1 MALIGA
7 WKDDD
12 QGDGSGSVYVFTRT
26 SGTWD
31 EETKIYPL
39 DPSAATHFGC
49 SVSLYADTALIG
61 RPHDNTQGDDA
72 GAVYV
77 FTKVSS
83 TSWTQETKLYASE
96 TAAYDNFGMSVSLHK
111 DEALIGAVAEDDQGT
126 NAGSVY
132 VFSRTTATTWTQQT
146 KLYASDPSAAALGN
160 FGIGVSLYGDTALV
174 GSHLDSTKGTRSGAV
189 YVFTRSFDLEGVTV
203 SWTEQTKIYAS
214 APIADDQFGNKVS
227 LYGDT
232 ALVSSVDKVYVFTR
246 STSSSATLWTEEATL
261 YASTSG
267 ETDFTSVSLYRG
279 TALIAAMYNDEKGID
294 SGRVLVFKAPMH
306 PPPPP
311 APFPPPQFSRQH
323 KVFAEDGASRYSEF
337 GVSVDVDG
345 DTFVVGAHQENDGS
359 DSGSNGSVYV
369 YVRSYFAWS
378 LQQKIVASDGAKDDH
393 FGVSVALLGDT
404 LVVGANQDDDN
415 GAQSGS
421 VYIFVRSGT
430 TWTQQ
435 QKIIANDG
443 AMSDYFGSSL
453 ALTGDTLVVGAHRDD
468 DKGIYSGSV
477 YVYSSSLNSAS
488 SWSFQQKL
496 VPDGKLS
503 DHDHFGESIDLAG
516 DILVIGAHG
525 DDDKGLGS
533 GSVYVFVRSGGTWE
547 KKQKLVAEIDGADGD
562 SFGYSVA
569 LSSETI
575 VVGAHMDDDKGSES
589 GSVYI
594 FVRSDENT
602 WTQQQKIVVDDG
614 AWGDQFGITLALAG
628 DKLAVGVPYSDD
640 EDGSSRLDVG
650 TVYMYDRSGSTW
662 TQSRKLIADSVSAN
676 AFFGSAL
683 ALSGETLIVGARGE
697 KNIYAE
703 KTRSGSVY
711 IIEGITLSPP
721 HPPSPPSSPPSP
733 PPSLSDYLQ
742 SKNLYSHFDIENHA
756 SGTFLN
762 DRAINMEWKASSSQK
777 PSFAT
782 VDGKMS
788 LNLDSTNF
796 VEITPPSNYPPL
808 GQYYTQFYIWRPR
821 TTDSGWRTFYRGNED
836 HLTMIENGNK
846 NLGVYSNRNGH
857 FRNSGYDIILKWQVL
872 IAVSE
877 GTSPTSSVGTTSF
890 YVNDESG
897 TARMVGTSDRV
908 GSGTTLYRF
917 GWSGQAPGYFI
928 EAGILN
934 QKLSR
939 TEVEEFMLILVQKMD
954 NTAAPPPPSPP
965 SPPPAVRGS
974 QNAPYSSI
982 SQVDVDDVSDGLYW
996 FVNSE
1001 RQIQQLYVHN
1011 FGAFASPNRYV
1022 LIASNNAKESVIP
1035 IGTEKNSF
1043 NYRVDRNGVF
1053 GALGT
1058 PDPEKDYIAGDFI
1071 SGIDIDRIKVFGWG
1085 WNSLDGS
1092 TSFSGATQGTTL
1104 EVTWNASSLTT
1115 VVPRSEVDVI
1125 GDLHGNAL
1133 YFHGDGVALDASLDS
1148 NAQQSTIGGVGA
1160 TQATGDVS
1168 NGNYM
1173 GHGSDEISASC
1184 EGWYDSSGSAMN
1196 SQGYTTWVRF
1206 AAFPS
1211 PPPSLLPPP
1220 PPPPPFLFLTKM
1232 VEDTNVKLY
1241 ASDAASSDNFGIS
1254 VSLYGNT
1261 ALIGAS
1267 GDDDKGS
1274 GSGKVYVFTRAYSA
1288 DGTLMTWTEQAKLY
1302 ANDPASSDYF
1312 GISVSLYG
1320 NTALIG
1326 ASGDDDK
1333 GSGSGKVYVFTRA
1346 YSADG
1351 TLVTWTEQAKLYA
1364 NDPASSDNFG
1374 VSVSLYD
1381 DTALIGAFLDDDK
1394 GTDAGSV
1401 YVFTRSPFTSPSA
1414 TSVLWNEQTKLY
1426 ANEPSDSSWFGRSV
1440 SLYGNT
1446 ALIGSPKY
1454 VDTSTTRKAL
1464 TSIGATVINLNL
1476 CEGDCDSD
1484 SDCSFGLKCFQR
1496 SGYTP
1501 VPGCSGTGVFDWD
1514 YCYKPE
1520 IGTVHVFTRS
1530 SSPSSEDESI
1540 ITTWVEETKLVASD
1554 ASLQSEFGASV
1565 ALYGNTA
1572 LIGSPKSDEFVEEGE
1587 ILVPKTLVS
1596 YGWDGLGTGSLG
1608 ECEGDCDTDTDCAT
1622 GLVCFQRSANEAVPG
1637 CLGSGENN
1645 MDFCVKSSSGLDYG
1659 SFYIFTRPSSFN
1671 ESSSL
1676 ETQWS
1681 EQAKIY
1687 ASDQVAYDMFGSAL
1701 TLYGDT
1707 ALIGASGKDNRGKV
1721 YVFEAPPPAPPSP
1734 PPPLPPPPLFL
1745 SSMLEDTN
1753 IKLYAKDGENSD
1765 WFGRSVSLH
1774 GDTAFIGADGNDEK
1788 ETLAGAV
1795 YVFTKKSNTWSEQVK
1810 LHANDSSFG
1819 DYFGYSVSLD
1829 GNTALI
1835 GAPGKDD
1842 AASDAGAVY
1851 VFSRSSSSVGSL
1863 STTVWTQQA
1872 KLHASDPEASN
1883 MFGSSVSL
1891 YGDTVL
1897 IGASGNDNNGITD
1910 AGTVYVFAQS
1920 LSSSD
1925 GISKI
1930 WTEKTKLYA
1939 SDASVSDKFGTSV
1952 SLFGDTA
1959 LIGAHLDDDK
1969 GSNTGKVYVF
1979 TRSRVTTL
1987 WTEQTKLHASDASSS
2002 DFFGASVSLFG
2013 DTALIGSYEND
2024 DKAENAGKV
2033 YVFTRSVTS
2042 DSDGIRTTT
2051 WTEQTQLYASDLA
2064 SSDKFGI
2071 SVSLY
2076 GDTALIGAH
2085 LDDDNGINTGKVYVF
2100 KKPPQ
2105 SPPPMPPPYSP
2116 PLFLRRMLED
2126 TGVKIY
2132 ANDAASSDYFG
2143 TSVSL
2148 YGDTALISAHGGDD
2162 KGSNTGK
2169 VYVFT
2174 RSRVHE
2180 WPPPSFTSPIFS
2192 SSTMSGVMST
2202 NSGRSQTWTVV
2213 GADYGNGEYTASFNG
2228 GILHDIAYHGPARM
2242 FDKVNDAY
2250 AFHTSLGVTTGT
2262 VTLTMPKSILITS
2275 YELRHRPNYNT
2286 NENYAPRDWT
2296 LEGSN
2301 DGTTWTLLDT
2311 RVNQVYNPDVQ
2322 GDEESK
2328 RSYAVTENVVKYNQY
2343 KLRITANDGGTYLV
2357 MGQFK
2362 LFESTSSAANV
2373 GTTLWTEET
2382 KLYASGSSPDDYF
2395 GRSVSLNGNTALIGN
2410 YNAEYIGISNSG
2422 AVHVFTR
2429 EFQSSLAIKATWIE
2443 QTKLFAFDP
2452 AASDEFGTHVSLCGD
2467 IALISAHLKDDNG
2480 VNSGAVYVFER
2491 SYSSSPSASASS
2503 GVVWTEQTK
2512 LYANDPASNDWFG
2525 ASLSL
2530 YDDTALIGAH
2540 GDDDKGSDSGKVYVF
2555 TRAYSADGTLM
2566 TWTEQAKLY
2575 ANDPAS
2581 SDYFGISVSLYGNTA
2596 LIGASGDDDKGSGSG
2611 KVYVFTRAYSA
2622 DGTLV
2627 TWTEQAKLYANDP
2640 ASSDNFGISVS
2651 LYGNTALIGAS
2662 GDDDKGS
2669 DSGKVYMFFAP
2680 FTPIPDESW
2689 HAFVE
2694 ECLAEAP
2701 ETGHCTTWASTN
2713 NYGTMSDWNTS
2724 LVEDMSGWTGS
2735 ASQGFGGKSTFNGD
2749 ISKWDTGKV
2758 TKMSWMF
2765 WQATSF
2771 NQDIGDWNTAE
2782 VTRMNSMFSYA
2793 SAFNQDIGSW
2803 NTAQVTDM
2811 GSMFSSASAF
2821 NQDISSWT
2829 GSAATTAQT
2838 SMFSNATAFQA
2849 KFKCTDA
2856 VTGPASSC
2864 VGLSPIPDASWHTF
2878 VGECLD
2884 ESAAIGEDAIGET
2897 GECIVWARS
2906 QNVWYGT
2913 MPNWNVSLVTDMS
2926 GYTGSVIKVLAGIL
2940 RLTATFRTGTH
2951 LK

>member
-1 MALIGA
+1 MFA
-7 WKDDD
+7 
-12 QGDGSGSVYVFTRT
+12 R
-26 SGTWD
+26 
-31 EETKIYPL
+31 
-39 DPSAATHFGC
+39 
-49 SVSLYADTALIG
+49 SL
-61 RPHDNTQGDDA
+61 
-72 GAVYV
+72 
-77 FTKVSS
+77 
-83 TSWTQETKLYASE
+83 
-96 TAAYDNFGMSVSLHK
+96 
-111 DEALIGAVAEDDQGT
+111 
-126 NAGSVY
+126 
-132 VFSRTTATTWTQQT
+132 
-146 KLYASDPSAAALGN
+146 ASD
-160 FGIGVSLYGDTALV
+160 
-174 GSHLDSTKGTRSGAV
+174 
-189 YVFTRSFDLEGVTV
+189 GVTV

-846 NLGVYSNRNGH
+846 NLGVYSNRNGG
-857 FRNSGYDIILKWQVL
+857 FWNSGYDIILKWQVL

-939 TEVEEFMLILVQKMD
+939 TEVEEFMSILVKKMD

-1011 FGAFASPNRYV
+1011 FGAFASPDRYV

-1035 IGTEKNSF
+1035 TGTEKNSF

-1274 GSGKVYVFTRAYSA
+1274 DSGKVYVFTRAYSA

-1554 ASLQSEFGASV
+1554 ASMQSEFGASV

-1572 LIGSPKSDEFVEEGE
+1572 LIGSPKSDEFVEEGG

-1596 YGWDGLGTGSLG
+1596 HGWDGLGTGSLG

-1645 MDFCVKSSSGLDYG
+1645 MDFCVKSSSLDYG

-1681 EQAKIY
+1681 EEAKIY

-2042 DSDGIRTTT
+2042 ESDGIRTTT

-2242 FDKVNDAY
+2242 FDKVNDGY

-2503 GVVWTEQTK
+2503 GAVWTEQTK

-2596 LIGASGDDDKGSGSG
+2596 LIGAHGDDDKGSGSG

-2701 ETGHCTTWASTN
+2701 ETGYCTTWASTN

-2724 LVEDMSGWTGS
+2724 LVEDMSGY
-2735 ASQGFGGKSTFNGD
+2735 
-2749 ISKWDTGKV
+2749 
-2758 TKMSWMF
+2758 
-2765 WQATSF
+2765 
-2771 NQDIGDWNTAE
+2771 DW
-2782 VTRMNSMFSYA
+2782 
-2793 SAFNQDIGSW
+2793 
-2803 NTAQVTDM
+2803 
-2811 GSMFSSASAF
+2811 
-2821 NQDISSWT
+2821 
-2829 GSAATTAQT
+2829 
-2838 SMFSNATAFQA
+2838 
-2849 KFKCTDA
+2849 KC
-2856 VTGPASSC
+2856 
-2864 VGLSPIPDASWHTF
+2864 LS
-2878 VGECLD
+2878 
-2884 ESAAIGEDAIGET
+2884 
-2897 GECIVWARS
+2897 
-2906 QNVWYGT
+2906 
-2913 MPNWNVSLVTDMS
+2913 
-2926 GYTGSVIKVLAGIL
+2926 
-2940 RLTATFRTGTH
+2940 RL
-2951 LK
+2951 